1 MIIRIINDING
12 EEFSILKKCLDIFII
27 ITKFFFVFIFLYFN
41 NNLNM
46 INLNIKSVYLNDL
59 MDKTKLKTINK
70 TQTMKIALCTVG
82 KKENLYVKEFIE
94 YYINLGVNHIFI
106 YDDNEKMTK
115 KLGILSLRNI
125 I

>member
-1 MIIRIINDING
+1 MNILIINNING
-12 EEFSILKKCLDIFII
+12 VEFSILKKCLDIFII
-27 ITKFFFVFIFLYFN
+27 LTKFFFVFIFLYFN

-59 MDKTKLKTINK
+59 MDKTELKTINK

-94 YYINLGVNHIFI
+94 Y
-106 YDDNEKMTK
+106 
-115 KLGILSLRNI
+115 
-125 I
+125 